1 MPVGRG
7 VPEQRRDTM
16 MRRNAVRCLLA
27 GAIGVTL
34 LAAPVSAQAVSVTP
48 DCLSIPNQEV
58 PVAITLAPGETIQI
72 NHNAPCSGSGYFLGI
87 RKFGAQYA
95 TSPLTAGIVE
105 SSLNGSTWTVV
116 TSDPD
121 QDNTA
126 SFVVR
131 YTAPTNGA
139 TTDSFYVIAAAYG
152 AVRAGYLYTVTVAS
166 PSASGPDLTVWH
178 QAVGR
183 SSGDAA
189 CPSGYGGSWAQWPN
203 ESTGGWVCVR
213 DVWAYSP
220 ESRPPL

>member
-1 MPVGRG
+1 
-7 VPEQRRDTM
+7 M
-16 MRRNAVRCLLA
+16 MRRNAFRCLLA
-27 GAIGVTL
+27 GAIAVTL
-34 LAAPVSAQAVSVTP
+34 LAAPISAQAVSVTP
-48 DCLSIPNQEV
+48 DCLSTFNLEV
-58 PVAITLAPGETIQI
+58 PVAITLAPGETIQF
-72 NHNAPCSGSGYFLGI
+72 NHNAPCSGPSYYLGI
-87 RKFGAQYA
+87 RPYGARSG
-95 TSPLTAGIVE
+95 TSPLTAGTVE

-116 TSDPD
+116 ASGTA
-121 QDNTA
+121 QDNNA
-126 SFVVR
+126 NFVVR

-139 TTDSFYVIAAAYG
+139 TTDSFYVIAAAVG
-152 AVRAGYLYTVTVAS
+152 AGQAGYLYTVTVAS

-203 ESTGGWVCVR
+203 EGTGGWVCVR